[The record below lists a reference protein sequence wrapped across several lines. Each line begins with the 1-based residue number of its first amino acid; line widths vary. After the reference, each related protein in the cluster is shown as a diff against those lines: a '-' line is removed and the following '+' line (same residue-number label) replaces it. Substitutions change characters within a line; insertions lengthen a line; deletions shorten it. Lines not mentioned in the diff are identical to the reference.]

1 MNTEDIK
8 KAEEKYFIN
17 TFTRQPLVLE
27 KGHGTVVYDIEGNK
41 YLDFFAGIAVNNVG
55 HTHPKVVNAI
65 KKQSE
70 KLIHISNIYYNEPS
84 IELAENLV
92 RLSKLDKVFFANSGA
107 EANEGA
113 IKLALKYTGKTE
125 IIAANN
131 SFHGRTIATLTAT
144 GQEAYKKD
152 FTATLPKGFK
162 HVPFGDIEAIK
173 NEITDNTAA
182 ILIEPIQGEGGVNIA
197 PRGFFEELSKLCKE
211 NNILLIL
218 DEIQTGFGR
227 CGTMFAH
234 ELFGIKPD
242 IMTVAKALG
251 GGVPIGAI
259 LATKEVATGFNPG
272 DHGTTF
278 GGGPLICAAA
288 NGTLEAIIEE
298 SLVENSKKMG
308 DYFKNKLLNL
318 KDKYDLIREV
328 RGCGLM
334 IGMELTQPGSE
345 IVNDLR
351 EEGFLINCTAG
362 NVLRFLP
369 PLIICEE
376 EIDQLIDVLDEE
388 FSKLS

>member
-17 TFTRQPLVLE
+17 TFTRQPIVLD

-65 KKQSE
+65 KKQAE
-70 KLIHISNIYYNEPS
+70 KLIHISNIYYNKPT
-84 IELAENLV
+84 IELGEKLV
-92 RLSKLDKVFFANSGA
+92 KLSSFDKVFFANSGA

-113 IKLALKYTGKTE
+113 IKLALKYTGKNE
-125 IIAANN
+125 IIATNN

-144 GQEAYKKD
+144 GQDVYKKD
-152 FTATLPKGFK
+152 FTKSLPQGFK
-162 HVPFGDIEAIK
+162 HVPFGDIESIK

-182 ILIEPIQGEGGVNIA
+182 ILIEPIQGEGGVNI
-197 PRGFFEELSKLCKE
+197 PPKGFFEELSKICEE

-218 DEIQTGFGR
+218 DEVQTGLGR

-234 ELFGIKPD
+234 ELFDVKPD
-242 IMTVAKALG
+242 IMTLAKALG

-259 LATKEVATGFNPG
+259 LTTNEIATGFNPG

-288 NGTLEAIIEE
+288 SATLDAIVEE
-298 SLVENSKKMG
+298 DLVENSKNMG

-318 KDKYDLIREV
+318 KDKYDLITEV
-328 RGCGLM
+328 RGYGLM
-334 IGMELTQPGSE
+334 IGIELTQPCGE

-351 EEGFLINCTAG
+351 EKGFLVNCTAG
-362 NVLRFLP
+362 KVLRFLP
-369 PLIICEE
+369 PLIISEE
-376 EIDQLIDVLDEE
+376 EINQLIDALDEE
-388 FSKLS
+388 FENLS